1 MSRAWDKER
10 IIIMKKAK
18 KVIEIISPKCSP
30 KNCNLRFLTIDNF
43 LQKKTSR
50 FVFECLNGTT
60 CFPFRNYFQRFHY
73 NFLNTRNNATSFPG
87 RFSLALEMGRPTS
100 KVNEE
105 RPGDEVGNNGKA
117 AKLPKVKLDFAR
129 CSFYFLGG
137 SLFNSLSLSL
147 RNTNFKV
154 LFRKALHDFTCNFYC
169 SFKRFFFNF
178 VHVCFLYTYFN

>member
-1 MSRAWDKER
+1 MQHRSQGAFPWLWRTL
-10 IIIMKKAK
+10 
-18 KVIEIISPKCSP
+18 EI
-30 KNCNLRFLTIDNF
+30 
-43 LQKKTSR
+43 
-50 FVFECLNGTT
+50 
-60 CFPFRNYFQRFHY
+60 
-73 NFLNTRNNATSFPG
+73 
-87 RFSLALEMGRPTS
+87 GRPTS

-137 SLFNSLSLSL
+137 SLFNSLPLSL

-169 SFKRFFFNF
+169 SFRRFF
-178 VHVCFLYTYFN
+178 LT

>member
-1 MSRAWDKER
+1 MQHRSQGA
-10 IIIMKKAK
+10 
-18 KVIEIISPKCSP
+18 
-30 KNCNLRFLTIDNF
+30 
-43 LQKKTSR
+43 
-50 FVFECLNGTT
+50 
-60 CFPFRNYFQRFHY
+60 FPWLWR
-73 NFLNTRNNATSFPG
+73 T
-87 RFSLALEMGRPTS
+87 LEMGRPTS

-137 SLFNSLSLSL
+137 SLFNSLPLSLRKKKKKKSL

-169 SFKRFFFNF
+169 SFKRFF
-178 VHVCFLYTYFN
+178 LTYCMFAFHTPISIKVASVKNDTWSMFPNPRCIMGASSVKYVPATSLETRRNLESKHY